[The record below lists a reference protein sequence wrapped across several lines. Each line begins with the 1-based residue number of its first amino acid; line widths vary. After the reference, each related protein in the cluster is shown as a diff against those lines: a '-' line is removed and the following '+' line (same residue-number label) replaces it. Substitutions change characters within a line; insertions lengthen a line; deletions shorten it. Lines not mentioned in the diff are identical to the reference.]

1 MIANMH
7 SIDWDDLRFF
17 LAVAEHRSLS
27 AASRILDVNHSTVFR
42 RINRLEVTSGVRL
55 FERLSDGYQLTQAG
69 EDLMDHVTRIRDE
82 VDALT
87 LQITGK
93 DFQPTGVVRI
103 TAPGSLTYHYLN
115 HYLESFSRQHP
126 GINIEVT
133 VSDEDLDL
141 SRRET
146 DIAIRATSN
155 PPQHLIGKKVLS
167 IAWGFYASEVYLQSK
182 GTPVSMAE
190 LAHHDLV
197 GPEGRIARLKAFQ
210 LLEKEFSPNYRLR
223 GNNLSAIASFAVAGS
238 GIALLPDDQVHT
250 GMRRL
255 FSLQPRITSD
265 LWVLT
270 HPELRATERIRLL
283 ANFLVDRFRND
294 KRFTIHPIENK

>member
-1 MIANMH
+1 MIAKLH

-17 LAVAEHRSLS
+17 IAVAEQRSLS
-27 AASRILDVNHSTVFR
+27 AASRFLDVNHSTVFR
-42 RINRLEVTSGVRL
+42 RVNRLEETSGVRL
-55 FERLSDGYQLTQAG
+55 FERLPDGYQLTQAG
-69 EDLMDHVTRIRDE
+69 EDMMHHAARIRDE

-93 DFQPTGVVRI
+93 DFQPAGVVRI

-115 HYLESFSRQHP
+115 IYLEAFSRQHP
-126 GINIEVT
+126 GISIEVN

-155 PPQHLIGKKVLS
+155 PPQHLIGKKVMS
-167 IAWGFYASEVYLQSK
+167 ITWGFYASKKYLKSR
-182 GTPVSMAE
+182 GIPAAMAD
-190 LAHHDLV
+190 LAHHDLI
-197 GPEGRIARLKAFQ
+197 GPEGRIQHLKAFQ
-210 LLEKEFSPNYRLR
+210 LLDKEFSPNYRLR
-223 GNNLSAIASFAVAGS
+223 GNNLSAIASFAEAGS
-238 GIALLPDDQVHT
+238 GIALLPDDQAHT
-250 GMRRL
+250 RMQRL
-255 FSLQPRITSD
+255 FSMQPRVTSA

-283 ANFLVDRFRND
+283 MNFLVKRFRND
-294 KRFTIHPIENK
+294 SSFTTSSMEN